1 MKAEI
6 KTGITRIFGQHCGC
20 TRLLP
25 VRARF
30 LLRGRWRDSLRY
42 TPDTTDS
49 VDFAVPVCE
58 DRAHSSRPAAL

>member
-1 MKAEI
+1 MLSICGESTPSTGATLTPFRNMKAEI

-30 LLRGRWRDSLRY
+30 LLRGR
-42 TPDTTDS
+42 
-49 VDFAVPVCE
+49 
-58 DRAHSSRPAAL
+58 